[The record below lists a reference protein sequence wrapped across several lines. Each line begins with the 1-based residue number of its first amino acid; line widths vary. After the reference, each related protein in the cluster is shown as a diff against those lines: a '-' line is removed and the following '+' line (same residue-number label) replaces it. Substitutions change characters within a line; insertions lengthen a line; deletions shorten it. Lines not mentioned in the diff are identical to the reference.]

1 MRGGPNGDLYVQL
14 AVKPSEI
21 FDRDGQNLYVEIP
34 VSPVTAALGGVV
46 TVPTPEGDA
55 QLKIPPGTPNG
66 KVFRL
71 RGKGVPSLRGGM
83 PGDLDARIVLETPDN
98 LDRRQREALESLK
111 LVASNFPESQRFAS
125 KAAIFSAHRE
135 KMKRK

>member
-1 MRGGPNGDLYVQL
+1 M
-14 AVKPSEI
+14 
-21 FDRDGQNLYVEIP
+21 
-34 VSPVTAALGGVV
+34 
-46 TVPTPEGDA
+46 
-55 QLKIPPGTPNG
+55 
-66 KVFRL
+66 FRL

-83 PGDLDARIVLETPDN
+83 PGDLDARIVLETPGN

-111 LVASNFPESQRFAS
+111 LGASNVPESQRFAS